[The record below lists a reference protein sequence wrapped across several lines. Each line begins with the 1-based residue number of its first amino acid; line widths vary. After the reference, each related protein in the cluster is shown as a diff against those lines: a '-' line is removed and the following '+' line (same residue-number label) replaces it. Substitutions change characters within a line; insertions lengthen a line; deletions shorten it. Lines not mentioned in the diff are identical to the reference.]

1 MRRRRRRRNEGG
13 ILRFRSVE
21 KQQNR
26 GSRDIEDTLCA
37 RGQEERVVANR
48 LLASHHLVNSS
59 TRGLCECCASVRP
72 FVRYRR
78 DTIFSFSLL
87 LRALCSPRRACAP
100 FFTSP
105 SFHALLL
112 LETLA
117 SRARERKREVRF
129 LPAVFLLF
137 SASSFDAQRDR
148 DILIVGK
155 YYENRIKIEFEKED
169 GAREA
174 KFYTRDCQITSTTVS
189 TI

>member
-1 MRRRRRRRNEGG
+1 M
-13 ILRFRSVE
+13 
-21 KQQNR
+21 
-26 GSRDIEDTLCA
+26 
-37 RGQEERVVANR
+37 ANR

-59 TRGLCECCASVRP
+59 TRGPCECCASVRP

-174 KFYTRDCQITSTTVS
+174 KFYTYERLSNYLDNCFHGIKCREARIKEATSLSVPA
-189 TI
+189 IPVAAFR

>member
-1 MRRRRRRRNEGG
+1 M
-13 ILRFRSVE
+13 
-21 KQQNR
+21 
-26 GSRDIEDTLCA
+26 
-37 RGQEERVVANR
+37 ANR

-59 TRGLCECCASVRP
+59 TRGPCECCASVRP

-117 SRARERKREVRF
+117 SRARERKRELRF

-174 KFYTRDCQITSTTVS
+174 KFYTYERLSNYLDNRFHGIKCTEARIKEATSLSVPA
-189 TI
+189 IPVAAFR

>member
-1 MRRRRRRRNEGG
+1 MRARTRGTRGG
-13 ILRFRSVE
+13 ESTARLAPSRQLEHSRPLRVLRVRPSVRSLPP
-21 KQQNR
+21 R
-26 GSRDIEDTLCA
+26 YHLLFFSSSPRA
-37 RGQEERVVANR
+37 
-48 LLASHHLVNSS
+48 LLATACL
-59 TRGLCECCASVRP
+59 RP
-72 FVRYRR
+72 F
-78 DTIFSFSLL
+78 
-87 LRALCSPRRACAP
+87 
-100 FFTSP
+100 
-105 SFHALLL
+105 FHLALLL

-174 KFYTRDCQITSTTVS
+174 KFYTYERLSNYLDNRFHGIKCREARIKEATSLSVPA
-189 TI
+189 IPVAAFR

>member
-1 MRRRRRRRNEGG
+1 M
-13 ILRFRSVE
+13 
-21 KQQNR
+21 
-26 GSRDIEDTLCA
+26 
-37 RGQEERVVANR
+37 ANR

-59 TRGLCECCASVRP
+59 TRGPCECCASVRP

-105 SFHALLL
+105 SSS
-112 LETLA
+112 
-117 SRARERKREVRF
+117 SRRWRVEREKERERF
-129 LPAVFLLF
+129 DSFPLFFSFFPLLR
-137 SASSFDAQRDR
+137 SMRRDR

-169 GAREA
+169 GHARQNFIREIV
-174 KFYTRDCQITSTTVS
+174 KLPRQPFPRYKMQRSEDQRGHFVIGTSYPGCCISIRKKSLEKRDQMF
-189 TI
+189 

>member
-1 MRRRRRRRNEGG
+1 M
-13 ILRFRSVE
+13 
-21 KQQNR
+21 
-26 GSRDIEDTLCA
+26 
-37 RGQEERVVANR
+37 ANR

-59 TRGLCECCASVRP
+59 TRGPCECCASVRP

-174 KFYTRDCQITSTTVS
+174 KFYTYERLSNYLDNRFHGIKCREARIKEATSLSVPA
-189 TI
+189 IPVAAFR

>member
-1 MRRRRRRRNEGG
+1 M
-13 ILRFRSVE
+13 
-21 KQQNR
+21 
-26 GSRDIEDTLCA
+26 
-37 RGQEERVVANR
+37 ANR

-59 TRGLCECCASVRP
+59 TRGPCECCASVRP

-174 KFYTRDCQITSTTVS
+174 KFYTYERLSNYLDNRFHGIKCREARIKEATSLSVPAIS
-189 TI
+189 VAAFR

>member
-59 TRGLCECCASVRP
+59 TRGPCECCASVRP

-105 SFHALLL
+105 SSS
-112 LETLA
+112 
-117 SRARERKREVRF
+117 SRRWRVEREKERERF
-129 LPAVFLLF
+129 DSFPLFFSFFPLLR
-137 SASSFDAQRDR
+137 SMRRDR

-189 TI
+189 TV

>member
-1 MRRRRRRRNEGG
+1 M
-13 ILRFRSVE
+13 
-21 KQQNR
+21 
-26 GSRDIEDTLCA
+26 
-37 RGQEERVVANR
+37 ANR

-59 TRGLCECCASVRP
+59 TRGPCECCASVRP

-117 SRARERKREVRF
+117 SRARERKGEVRF

-169 GAREA
+169 GPRKILYVREIV
-174 KFYTRDCQITSTTVS
+174 KLLRQPFPRYKMQRSEDQRGHFVIGTSYPGCCISIRKKSLEKRDQMF
-189 TI
+189 

>member
-1 MRRRRRRRNEGG
+1 M
-13 ILRFRSVE
+13 
-21 KQQNR
+21 
-26 GSRDIEDTLCA
+26 
-37 RGQEERVVANR
+37 ANR

-59 TRGLCECCASVRP
+59 TRGPCECCASVRP

-174 KFYTRDCQITSTTVS
+174 KFYTYERLSNYLDNRFHDIKCREARIKEATSLSVPA
-189 TI
+189 IPVAAFR

>member
-1 MRRRRRRRNEGG
+1 MR
-13 ILRFRSVE
+13 
-21 KQQNR
+21 
-26 GSRDIEDTLCA
+26 A
-37 RGQEERVVANR
+37 R
-48 LLASHHLVNSS
+48 
-59 TRGLCECCASVRP
+59 TRGTRGGESTARLAPSRQLEHSRPLRVLRVRS

-105 SFHALLL
+105 SSS
-112 LETLA
+112 
-117 SRARERKREVRF
+117 SRRWRVEREKERERF
-129 LPAVFLLF
+129 DSFPLFFSFFPLLR
-137 SASSFDAQRDR
+137 SMRRDR

-174 KFYTRDCQITSTTVS
+174 KFYTYERLSNYLDNRFHGIKCREARIKEATSLSVPA
-189 TI
+189 IPVVAFR

>member
-1 MRRRRRRRNEGG
+1 M
-13 ILRFRSVE
+13 
-21 KQQNR
+21 
-26 GSRDIEDTLCA
+26 
-37 RGQEERVVANR
+37 ANR

-59 TRGLCECCASVRP
+59 TRGPCECCASVRP

-117 SRARERKREVRF
+117 SRARERKGEVRF

-174 KFYTRDCQITSTTVS
+174 KFYTYERLSNYLDNRFHGIKCREARIKEATSLSVPA
-189 TI
+189 IPVAAFR